1 MAILSGMHV
10 LSSPLQGA
18 GEEGAALGPRH
29 VHHGGR
35 LHALLGALG
44 HRILGE

>member
-1 MAILSGMHV
+1 MHGIQV
-10 LSSPLQGA
+10 P
-18 GEEGAALGPRH
+18 GEEGAPLGPRH

-44 HRILGE
+44 YRILGE